1 MERWSRGLRFLL
13 LMLSIPVLLWGCNFG
28 GAPKPASIAID
39 GSSTVYP
46 ITKAVAAE
54 FKNTKPE
61 LLEELTVEFSGT
73 TGGFRKFCEGKVDIA
88 NASRPIN
95 QQQMA
100 LCNRNDV
107 RYIELPVAF
116 DALTVAVNKDNDW
129 VDKLTVEELRKI
141 WEPAAQGKIKKWNQ
155 VRSTFPDRPLNLFS
169 PGQDSG
175 TFDYFTEAIVG
186 KVDAS
191 RTDVV
196 FSEDDDILA
205 QGIVQDPNALGYFG
219 LAYFDK
225 NRDKMKAVPID
236 NGNGPVA
243 PTLENVLLN
252 KYRPLTRPLFIY
264 VNAAKAQ
271 EKEVLKDFVGFY
283 LKNAAKIVP
292 KVGYIPL
299 TDEHY
304 HLAEVTFYKQEVG
317 TVFDGKADFQLT
329 LEELLRKQAKF
340 Q

>member
-1 MERWSRGLRFLL
+1 MGRMGRGLKFLI
-13 LMLSIPVLLWGCNFG
+13 LMFSIPLLLWGCNFG
-28 GAPKPASIAID
+28 GTQKPASVAVD

-46 ITKAVAAE
+46 ITKAVAE
-54 FKNTKPE
+54 QFQKTQPK

-95 QQQMA
+95 RAEMN
-100 LCNRNDV
+100 LCNQNDV

-129 VDKLTVEELRKI
+129 VDKLTVQELRTI
-141 WEPAAQGKIKKWNQ
+141 WEPAAAGKIKKWNQ
-155 VRSTFPDRPLNLFS
+155 VRPTFPDRPLNLFS
-169 PGQDSG
+169 PGEDSG

-205 QGIVQDPNALGYFG
+205 QGIIQDPNALGYFG
-219 LAYFDK
+219 VAYFEK

-236 NGNGPVA
+236 NGNSPVA
-243 PTLENVLLN
+243 PTLDNVLLY

-292 KVGYIPL
+292 QVGYIPL

-304 HLAEVTFYKQEVG
+304 HLAGVTFYKQEVG
-317 TVFDGKADFQLT
+317 TVFGGKADFKLT
-329 LEELLRKQAKF
+329 LEELLRKQATF

>member
-1 MERWSRGLRFLL
+1 MMSVHRRLKFIVLL
-13 LMLSIPVLLWGCNFG
+13 LSIPLLLWGCNFG
-28 GAPKPASIAID
+28 GGKPASIAID

-46 ITKAVAAE
+46 ITNLVAE
-54 FKNTKPE
+54 QFKKTQPK
-61 LLEELTVEFSGT
+61 LLEEITVEFSGT
-73 TGGFRKFCEGKVDIA
+73 TGGFRKFCEGKIDIA
-88 NASRPIN
+88 DASRPIN
-95 QQQMA
+95 RTEMN

-116 DALTVAVNKDNDW
+116 DAITVAVNKGNNW
-129 VDKLTVEELRKI
+129 VDDLTVQELKTM
-141 WEPAAQGKIKKWNQ
+141 WEPAAEGKIKNWKQ
-155 VRSTFPDRPLNLFS
+155 VRPTFPDRPLNLFS

-196 FSEDDDILA
+196 FSEDDDVLV
-205 QGIVQDPNALGYFG
+205 QGIIQDPNALGYFG
-219 LAYFDK
+219 IAYFEK

-243 PTLENVLLN
+243 PTLENVLRYR
-252 KYRPLTRPLFIY
+252 YRPLTRPLFIY

-283 LKNAAKIVP
+283 LKNAPKLVP
-292 KVGYIPL
+292 QAGYIAL

-304 HLAEVTFYKQEVG
+304 YLAEVTFYKQEVG
-317 TVFDGKADFQLT
+317 TVFGGKADFELT
-329 LEELLRKQAKF
+329 LEELLRKQANF

>member
-1 MERWSRGLRFLL
+1 MIRMVRGLRFLL
-13 LMLSIPVLLWGCNFG
+13 LTLSIPLLLWGCNFG
-28 GAPKPASIAID
+28 GSPKPASIAID

-46 ITKAVAAE
+46 IMKVAAE
-54 FKNTKPE
+54 QFQKTKPE
-61 LLEELTVEFSGT
+61 LLEELTVAFSGT
-73 TGGFRKFCEGKVDIA
+73 TGGFRKFCEGKLDIV

-95 QQQMA
+95 RNEMD

-116 DALTVAVNKDNDW
+116 DALTVVVNKNNNW
-129 VDKLTVEELRKI
+129 VDNLTVDELRTI
-141 WEPAAQGKIKKWNQ
+141 WQPASQGKIKRWDQ
-155 VRSTFPDRPLNLFS
+155 VRNTFPPQPLNLFS

-191 RTDVV
+191 RRDVV
-196 FSEDDDILA
+196 FSEDDDTLV
-205 QGIVQDPNALGYFG
+205 QGISQDPNALGYFG
-219 LAYFDK
+219 LAYFEK

-236 NGNGPVA
+236 NGDGAVA
-243 PTLENVLLN
+243 PTFENVLLY

-264 VNAAKAQ
+264 VNATKAQ
-271 EKEVLKDFVGFY
+271 EKEVLKNFVGFT
-283 LKNAAKIVP
+283 LKNAPEIVQQT
-292 KVGYIPL
+292 GYIPL

-317 TVFDGKADFQLT
+317 TVFGGQADFKLT
-329 LEELLRKQAKF
+329 LEELLRKQATF

>member
-1 MERWSRGLRFLL
+1 MERWSRGLRFVL

-28 GAPKPASIAID
+28 SAPKPASIAID

-54 FKNTKPE
+54 FKKTQPQ

-95 QQQMA
+95 QKEMA

-116 DALTVAVNKDNDW
+116 DALTVAVNKENNW

-155 VRSTFPDRPLNLFS
+155 VRPSFPDRPLNLFS
-169 PGQDSG
+169 PGEDSG

-191 RTDVV
+191 RKDVV
-196 FSEDDDILA
+196 FSEDDDTLA
-205 QGIVQDPNALGYFG
+205 QGIIQDPNALGYFG
-219 LAYFDK
+219 LAYFEK

-243 PTLENVLLN
+243 PTLQNVLLN
-252 KYRPLTRPLFIY
+252 QYRPLTRPLFIY

-283 LKNAAKIVP
+283 S
-292 KVGYIPL
+292 
-299 TDEHY
+299 H
-304 HLAEVTFYKQEVG
+304 F
-317 TVFDGKADFQLT
+317 
-329 LEELLRKQAKF
+329 
-340 Q
+340 

>member
-1 MERWSRGLRFLL
+1 
-13 LMLSIPVLLWGCNFG
+13 
-28 GAPKPASIAID
+28 
-39 GSSTVYP
+39 
-46 ITKAVAAE
+46 
-54 FKNTKPE
+54 
-61 LLEELTVEFSGT
+61 
-73 TGGFRKFCEGKVDIA
+73 
-88 NASRPIN
+88 
-95 QQQMA
+95 
-100 LCNRNDV
+100 
-107 RYIELPVAF
+107 
-116 DALTVAVNKDNDW
+116 
-129 VDKLTVEELRKI
+129 
-141 WEPAAQGKIKKWNQ
+141 
-155 VRSTFPDRPLNLFS
+155 
-169 PGQDSG
+169 
-175 TFDYFTEAIVG
+175 VG

-196 FSEDDDILA
+196 FSEGDDILA

-283 LKNAAKIVP
+283 LKNATKIVP

-304 HLAEVTFYKQEVG
+304 HLGTSIYSKNGNKTQE
-317 TVFDGKADFQLT
+317 
-329 LEELLRKQAKF
+329 
-340 Q
+340 

>member
-1 MERWSRGLRFLL
+1 MVRGGKFLL
-13 LMLSIPVLLWGCNFG
+13 LMFCIPLLLWGCNFG
-28 GAPKPASIAID
+28 GSPKPASIAID

-46 ITKAVAAE
+46 ITKAAAE
-54 FKNTKPE
+54 QFQKTQPQ

-73 TGGFRKFCEGKVDIA
+73 TGGFRKFCEGKIDIV

-95 QQQMA
+95 RNEMA

-116 DALTVAVNKDNDW
+116 DALTVVVNKNNNW
-129 VDKLTVEELRKI
+129 VNYLTVNELKTI
-141 WEPAAQGKIKKWNQ
+141 WQPASAGKIKRWDQIRN
-155 VRSTFPDRPLNLFS
+155 TFPPQPLNLFS

-175 TFDYFTEAIVG
+175 TFDYFTEAIMG

-196 FSEDDDILA
+196 FSEDDDILV
-205 QGIVQDPNALGYFG
+205 QGISQDPNALGYFG
-219 LAYFDK
+219 LAYFEK
-225 NRDKMKAVPID
+225 NRDRMKAVPID
-236 NGNGPVA
+236 NGKGAVA
-243 PTLENVLLN
+243 PTLENVLRYQ
-252 KYRPLTRPLFIY
+252 YRPLTRPLFIY
-264 VNAAKAQ
+264 VNAARAQ

-283 LKNAAKIVP
+283 LKNAPAIVRQ
-292 KVGYIPL
+292 VGYIPL

-304 HLAEVTFYKQEVG
+304 HLAAVTFYKQEVG
-317 TVFDGKADFQLT
+317 TVFGGKADFELT
-329 LEELLRKQAKF
+329 LEELLRKQATF